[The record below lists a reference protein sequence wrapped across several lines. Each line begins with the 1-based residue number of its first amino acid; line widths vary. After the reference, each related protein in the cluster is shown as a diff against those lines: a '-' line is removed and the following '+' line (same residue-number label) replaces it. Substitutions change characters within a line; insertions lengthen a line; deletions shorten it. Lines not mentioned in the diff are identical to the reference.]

1 LDLFETGSVQGRS
14 TQKVPVH
21 SEVSTPGVLL
31 LTESIGGIGYNWEA
45 IRILAFPTNPER
57 IEHIQ
62 RFLAKRVRATLA
74 SQRSTDTLQFVG
86 EFRSGQR
93 TYICHVLDLCSTDL
107 RAEEKGAATVLVLQR
122 QSSTTLSLKRRARN
136 EFRLSQREC
145 ETVELLLEGMTTKE
159 IAAAMNISPNTVK
172 SFVRLIMTKLNVS
185 TRPGIIGKILVRR
198 SH

>member
-1 LDLFETGSVQGRS
+1 MSRGDQSK
-14 TQKVPVH
+14 KVPVH

-31 LTESIGGIGYNWEA
+31 LTESMGAVAYNWEA
-45 IRILAFPTNPER
+45 VRILGFPTKPEQ

-74 SQRSTDTLQFVG
+74 SRRSTDTLQFVG

-93 TYICHVLDLCSTDL
+93 TYICHVLDLCSTDR

-136 EFRLSQREC
+136 KYRLSPRES
-145 ETVELLLEGMTTKE
+145 EVVELLLEGMTTKE
-159 IAAAMNISPNTVK
+159 IAAAMNLSPNTVK
-172 SFVRLIMTKLNVS
+172 SFIRLIMTKMNVS
-185 TRPGIIGKILVRR
+185 TRSGIIGKILA
-198 SH
+198 STLP

>member
-1 LDLFETGSVQGRS
+1 M
-14 TQKVPVH
+14 PVH

-45 IRILAFPTNPER
+45 VRILAFPKKPEQ

-62 RFLAKRVRATLA
+62 RFLAKRVRATLT
-74 SQRSTDTLQFVG
+74 SQRSTDTRQFVG

-93 TYICHVLDLCSTDL
+93 TYICHVLDLRSTDL
-107 RAEEKGAATVLVLQR
+107 RTEEKGAATVLVLQR

-185 TRPGIIGKILVRR
+185 TRSGIIGKILART

>member
-1 LDLFETGSVQGRS
+1 M
-14 TQKVPVH
+14 PVH
-21 SEVSTPGVLL
+21 SEVSTPGLLL
-31 LTESIGGIGYNWEA
+31 LTESMGGIGYNWEA
-45 IRILAFPTNPER
+45 VRILAFPTKPEQ

-74 SQRSTDTLQFVG
+74 SQRSTGTLQFVG

-93 TYICHVLDLCSTDL
+93 TYICHALDLCSTDL

-172 SFVRLIMTKLNVS
+172 SFVRLIMTKMNVS
-185 TRPGIIGKILVRR
+185 TRSGIVGKILART
-198 SH
+198 